1 MPKVDGQQTKGEIKS
16 EELQALKKELSRQ
29 AFDLEHER
37 DRLTEKLAAD
47 SLAEQLK
54 ALRQERAEEQVREL
68 QERGEKL
75 PAHRPASYTTEEGD
89 ALCEWITNGH
99 SLSSWCRQTGR
110 SAFVVYGW
118 MRTQPDFARRYA
130 QAHEDRTD
138 TMADDLLEIADQTE
152 GTDSIAA
159 VQAAKLRIETRKW
172 IASKLK
178 PQKYGE
184 KQLVETSG
192 QVTFQLG
199 VPNRTID
206 ITPETRS
213 IAGPSSDSQS
223 DRRQKAG

>member
-1 MPKVDGQQTKGEIKS
+1 
-16 EELQALKKELSRQ
+16 
-29 AFDLEHER
+29 
-37 DRLTEKLAAD
+37 LAAAN
-47 SLAEQLK
+47 LAEQLK
-54 ALRQERAEEQVREL
+54 AVQQEKKREI

-75 PAHRPASYTTEEGD
+75 PAHRPSSYTEEEAQ
-89 ALCEWITNGH
+89 ALCEWITNGR
-99 SLSSWCRQTGR
+99 SLSSWCRQAGR
-110 SAFVVYGW
+110 SAFIVYGW
-118 MRTQPDFARRYA
+118 MRSEPDFARRYA

-138 TMADDLLEIADQTE
+138 TMADDIIEIADQVA
-152 GTDSIAA
+152 GTDNIAA

-206 ITPETRS
+206 ITPASPVLPRS
-213 IAGPSSDSQS
+213 TSDSQS
-223 DRRQKAG
+223 DRPAGGG

>member
-1 MPKVDGQQTKGEIKS
+1 MPKLDGAPTKGEVKS
-16 EELQALKKELSRQ
+16 EELLALKKELSRQ
-29 AFDLEHER
+29 AMDLELER
-37 DRLTEKLAAD
+37 ERLSEKLAAD
-47 SLAEQLK
+47 HLAEQLRAIREEK
-54 ALRQERAEEQVREL
+54 RAERQ
-68 QERGEKL
+68 GEKL
-75 PAHRPASYTTEEGD
+75 PAHRPSSYTPEEGQ

-110 SAFVVYGW
+110 SAYVVHSW
-118 MRTQPDFARRYA
+118 LRTESDFARRYA

-138 TMADDLLEIADQTE
+138 TMADDLLEIADETA

-192 QVTFQLG
+192 SVTFQLG
-199 VPNRTID
+199 VPKRTID
-206 ITPETRS
+206 ITPETRMVAHS
-213 IAGPSSDSQS
+213 TSDSQS
-223 DRRQKAG
+223 DSEPAGRP

>member
-1 MPKVDGQQTKGEIKS
+1 
-16 EELQALKKELSRQ
+16 
-29 AFDLEHER
+29 
-37 DRLTEKLAAD
+37 
-47 SLAEQLK
+47 
-54 ALRQERAEEQVREL
+54 
-68 QERGEKL
+68 
-75 PAHRPASYTTEEGD
+75 
-89 ALCEWITNGH
+89 
-99 SLSSWCRQTGR
+99 
-110 SAFVVYGW
+110 